1 MLNENALDNAPGE
14 EVEATPEEQA
24 MLEQAVDLGMQA
36 IHGEGQSG
44 DNIAQMV
51 LNAQDVTE
59 GIGQA
64 AATVL
69 IAVEK
74 QMQVPDDM
82 KIALAQE
89 IIGELAELAVAAGA
103 LSEDEVNDEWI
114 DAVVSHAYTS
124 YISTKEAM
132 GELNPQ
138 ELEANVS
145 EAEQLMGTSV
155 RSGGQQ
161 QPAPAQPQQQQGRG
175 LLGV

>member
-1 MLNENALDNAPGE
+1 MLNEQALDQVPGE
-14 EVEATPEEQA
+14 EVQATEEEQA
-24 MLEQAVDLGMQA
+24 MLEQAVLLGLQA

-44 DNIAQMV
+44 DNIASMV
-51 LNAQDVTE
+51 LNSQDITE

-82 KIALAQE
+82 KVALSQE
-89 IIGELAELAVAAGA
+89 IIAELAELAIAAGA
-103 LSEDEVNDEWI
+103 LAEDEVTDEWI
-114 DAVVSHAYTS
+114 DAVVSQGYTT

-138 ELEANVS
+138 ELEANVA
-145 EAEQLMGTSV
+145 EAEQLLGTSV
-155 RSGGQQ
+155 RGGQ
-161 QPAPAQPQQQQGRG
+161 PRQPQQAQQPGRG
-175 LLGV
+175 LLGI

>member
-1 MLNENALDNAPGE
+1 MLNENALDNVPGE

-24 MLEQAVDLGMQA
+24 MLEQAVILAMQA

-69 IAVEK
+69 IAVQK
-74 QMQVPDDM
+74 QTQVPDDM

-89 IIGELAELAVAAGA
+89 IIAELAELAVTAGA
-103 LSEDEVNDEWI
+103 LAEDEVTDEWI
-114 DAVVSHAYTS
+114 DSVISHAYTS
-124 YISTKEAM
+124 YISMQEAM
-132 GELNPQ
+132 GELDPA
-138 ELEANVS
+138 ELEASVTEN
-145 EAEQLMGTSV
+145 EQLIGASN
-155 RSGGQQ
+155 RGGQQ
-161 QPAPAQPQQQQGRG
+161 PAQQQPQQQGRG